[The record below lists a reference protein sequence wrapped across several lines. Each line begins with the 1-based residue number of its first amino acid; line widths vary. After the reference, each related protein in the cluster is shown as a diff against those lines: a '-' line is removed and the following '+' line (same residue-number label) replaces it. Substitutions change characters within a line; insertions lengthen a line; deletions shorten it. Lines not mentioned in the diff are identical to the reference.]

1 MNLFLQTLTGVFQIL
16 PQNLKKR
23 FWLVLV
29 VIIITGF
36 VDLMGLASFIPLIS
50 AISDP
55 SILKTEKLSFI
66 QTSFGMQTDQS
77 ILFFLFASALL
88 FFIFR
93 TVFIIFSNWVQ
104 SSFVA
109 RINEYLGKSKYNYY
123 LFNSYESFI
132 KKDVAEIVR
141 ELTVNPQHFSKFL
154 VMSLLLITSETF
166 VIILVICAIA
176 VYNFK
181 ILILLSITVFPIAL
195 LFNLLVKKRM
205 RRYGETQNELTP
217 ILYSQST
224 RGMHGIVDVKL
235 RNKEEDLLN
244 NYSTTL
250 KSLNQLGI
258 ITSVLAI
265 VPSKLFELATVAG
278 LVLIFAYGAIFL
290 DGSSEII
297 SVVAMY
303 AAAGYRIIPSL
314 SKIIPAFMQ
323 LEQFNYLFGI
333 FKIDK
338 LESRIENITSSQ
350 VETDSIRFDTRIRIE
365 DLSFAFSE
373 TKKPILQNLSLEV
386 KSGEFIGL
394 VGRTGSGK
402 STLIKLIAGFLIPSS
417 GKIEIDDLEL
427 KPSNTKAWMDRISYV
442 EQNPY
447 LEKGSLSNNIAF
459 LEDKVDDDKLSK
471 SIKEAS
477 LTDFVR
483 GRNPDEI
490 RIEESGKNLS
500 GGQKQRIAIARA
512 LYHNSSLIIL
522 DEATSAL
529 DQETENEINDT
540 IKGLKGSKLTVIIV
554 AHRISTLKHCNR
566 IIEIK
571 SGKAHNVSYES
582 IK

>member
-93 TVFIIFSNWVQ
+93 TAFIIFSNWVQ

-373 TKKPILQNLSLEV
+373 TKKPILQNLSLEI

-459 LEDKVDDDKLSK
+459 LEDKVDDDKLSR

-483 GRNPDEI
+483 GRKPDEI
-490 RIEESGKNLS
+490 KIEESGKNLS

>member
-1 MNLFLQTLTGVFQIL
+1 MNLFLQTLTGVFHIL
-16 PQNLKKR
+16 PRNLKKR
-23 FWLVLV
+23 FWLVL
-29 VIIITGF
+29 IIIVITGF

-50 AISDP
+50 AIVDP

-66 QTSFGMQTDQS
+66 QTNLGLHNDQY
-77 ILFFLFASALL
+77 ILFFLFTSALA
-88 FFIFR
+88 FFVFR
-93 TVFIIFSNWVQ
+93 TAFIIYSNWVQ
-104 SSFVA
+104 SSFIA
-109 RINEYLGKSKYNYY
+109 RINEYLGQAKYNHY

-154 VMSLLLITSETF
+154 VMSLLLIASETF
-166 VIILVICAIA
+166 VIILVILAIA
-176 VYNFK
+176 LYNLK
-181 ILILLSITVFPIAL
+181 ILILLSITVFPIAF
-195 LFNLLVKKRM
+195 LFNIIVKKRM

-217 ILYSQST
+217 VLYSQST
-224 RGMHGIVDVKL
+224 RGMYGIVDVKL
-235 RNKEEDLLN
+235 RNKEHNLLS
-244 NYSTTL
+244 NYSQTL
-250 KSLNQLGI
+250 KSLNHLSI

-265 VPSKLFELATVAG
+265 IPSKLFELATVAG

-290 DGSSEII
+290 EGSSNVI
-297 SVVAMY
+297 SIVAMY

-333 FKIDK
+333 FTKDK
-338 LESRIENITSSQ
+338 LHSNTSELLTSNTATA
-350 VETDSIRFDTRIRIE
+350 EFKFDSEIRIE
-365 DLSFAFSE
+365 KLSFVFGE
-373 TKKPILQNLSLEV
+373 TKKSILYDLQLEIR
-386 KSGEFIGL
+386 KGEFIGV

-402 STLIKLIAGFLIPSS
+402 STLIKLIAGFLKPTS
-417 GKIEIDDLEL
+417 GTIAIDGIEL
-427 KPSNTKAWMDRISYV
+427 SNTNTKAWMDNISYV

-447 LEKGSLSNNIAF
+447 LEKGTLSNNIAF
-459 LEDKVDDDKLSK
+459 LEEQVDETKLSK
-471 SIKEAS
+471 AIKEAS
-477 LTDFVR
+477 LSSFLM
-483 GRNPDEI
+483 GRSPENI
-490 RIEESGKNLS
+490 RIEEAGKNLS

-529 DQETENEINDT
+529 DQETENEINET
-540 IKGLKGSKLTVIIV
+540 IQGLKGSGLTVIIV

-571 SGKAHNVSYES
+571 SGQAHNVSYES